1 LHAGGGASTRV
12 LTQPRLRLSRAFDV
26 LAYQHRSL
34 FFLVNIDSLVNNPRD
49 ELRQHP
55 SKEKEERDHKH
66 LSKKRKKEKKERKK
80 CKSGKPQVQRQ
91 PCPPSEASHT
101 KKKKNFNLST
111 TLPNAFPSSSS

>member
-101 KKKKNFNLST
+101 KKKKKLQSFHHPPKCFS
-111 TLPNAFPSSSS
+111 